1 MADKY
6 STTPRKR
13 RRRPYGRVF
22 RRPGGPGWLV
32 QFLDPSGRKAP
43 SGRTAY
49 VTRSFETKAEGEA
62 LLREIRKEILKGTL
76 ALPAAEPE
84 ISDITVLEAVD
95 GHLGALRAK
104 GGAESTIALYGYS
117 KKPLA
122 AQGLGHMKVSDV
134 KVRDV
139 ERYLAWRRTHTW
151 RPRPRSPGGKVEA
164 EPAKGAVASAS
175 TIARDR
181 ELLCAAFNRLV
192 RNGQLSKNVVSKVP
206 KPRKKAKKRVV
217 LSKAEVRN
225 LIAACGKCLRLVVL
239 ALVYTGARKG
249 EILALRWRDLCFES
263 MTISLY
269 RPKVSNFSRIPLHPV
284 LAEELRAV
292 KQRLKE
298 ARLEAVPSDE
308 HVFLNRYGRRYRC
321 FKKAWAF
328 AVRRAGLKDRDVT
341 PHCLRHAFA
350 CHFLEGGASVTD
362 LQAVLGHSSLATTQ
376 IYASMVDRRTRE
388 SVEALDFS

>member
-1 MADKY
+1 MKTQWMWAPPCPSCVDAMANKY
-6 STTPRKR
+6 STIPRKR

-22 RRPGGPGWLV
+22 RRPGGSGWLV

-62 LLREIRKEILKGTL
+62 LLREIRKEVLKGTL

-84 ISDITVLEAVD
+84 ISDMTVLEAVD

-151 RPRPRSPGGKVEA
+151 QPRPGGKVEA

-217 LSKAEVRN
+217 LSKAEVGK

-284 LAEELRAV
+284 ASSGKRSMPCPSGATRVTHGSSSSGWTPTRALACASQPARPCGGFAGAYGIRARV
-292 KQRLKE
+292 RTRARWCPAKE
-298 ARLEAVPSDE
+298 P
-308 HVFLNRYGRRYRC
+308 
-321 FKKAWAF
+321 
-328 AVRRAGLKDRDVT
+328 T
-341 PHCLRHAFA
+341 PH
-350 CHFLEGGASVTD
+350 
-362 LQAVLGHSSLATTQ
+362 
-376 IYASMVDRRTRE
+376 
-388 SVEALDFS
+388 